1 MTEMA
6 LHAAELGQTADV
18 VEDERTSRAGL
29 VRRRVTRPVSALRAV
44 PHIGTYVGVAIA
56 AVGAILLTIAWGKT
70 AGLAVVSLQIPYLIS
85 AGFTGLALVTVG
97 LTVIN
102 LSAKHADARARSQQL
117 AELRDLLAELRK
129 TIEPTP

>member
-1 MTEMA
+1 MTQMA
-6 LHAAELGQTADV
+6 LQAADLGQTADV

-29 VRRRVTRPVSALRAV
+29 MGRRLARPVSALRAV
-44 PHIGTYVGVAIA
+44 PHVATYTGVVIC
-56 AVGAILLTIAWGKT
+56 AVGAILLAVAWNKT
-70 AGLAVVSLQIPYLIS
+70 AALAVVSLQIPYLIS

-102 LSAKHADARARSQQL
+102 LSAKHADAQARSQQL
-117 AELRDLLAELRK
+117 TELRDLLAELRN

>member
-1 MTEMA
+1 MSQMA
-6 LHAAELGQTADV
+6 LHAADLGQTADV
-18 VEDERTSRAGL
+18 LEDERTSRTGL
-29 VRRRVTRPVSALRAV
+29 LRRRLGRPVSFLRAV
-44 PHIGTYVGVAIA
+44 PHLGTYTGVVLA
-56 AVGAILLTIAWGKT
+56 AVGAILLTVAWGKT
-70 AGLAVVSLQIPYLIS
+70 AGLTVVSLQIPYLIS

-117 AELRDLLAELRK
+117 TELRDLLAELRN